1 MGLILASASPRR
13 RELMELLRVPFE
25 IQTKDVLEDFD
36 TAWSPSE
43 VVEFLAEKK
52 ATAVFEDNQSDVII
66 GSDTV
71 VAIGDEILGKPSSR
85 EEAIEM
91 LTKLSGRTHSVFT
104 GVSIISADISVT
116 FYNETEVVFWELS
129 QREIESYV
137 GTNEPM
143 DKAGAYGIQGYGAT
157 LVKEIVGDYYSVMGL
172 PISSVKRVLD
182 GFDLA

>member
-13 RELMELLRVPFE
+13 KELMELLRVPFE
-25 IQTKDVLEDFD
+25 IKTKDVPEDFD
-36 TAWSPSE
+36 ADLTPSE

-52 ATAVFEDNQSDVII
+52 AEAVFNENQEDVVI

-71 VAIGDEILGKPSSR
+71 VAIDDEILGKPSSR

-91 LTKLSGRTHSVFT
+91 LTKLSGRTHQVFT
-104 GVSIISADISVT
+104 GVSIISEDISVT
-116 FYNETEVVFWELS
+116 FHNETEVVFWELS
-129 QREIESYV
+129 QKEIESYV
-137 GTNEPM
+137 DTKEPM

-172 PISSVKRVLD
+172 PISSVNRVLES
-182 GFDLA
+182 FDIE